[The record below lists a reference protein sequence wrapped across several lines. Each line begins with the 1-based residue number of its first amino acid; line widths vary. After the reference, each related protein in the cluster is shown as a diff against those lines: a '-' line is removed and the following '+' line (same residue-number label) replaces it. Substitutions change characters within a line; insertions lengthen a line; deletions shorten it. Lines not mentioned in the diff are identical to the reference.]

1 MNIMDSRLKK
11 SLNAGGRETRAS
23 EDASRA
29 APEEKFISAQERR
42 KMWSDEWTQSALPKL
57 PEVPGWHLCWLS
69 TTNSYD
75 SIDKRIRLGY
85 VPVKTEEMP
94 GFENFRVKAGEHAGF
109 IACNEMLLFKIPMD
123 MYQDIMLQMHHEK
136 PMEEAEKIR
145 VQLENLQGAR
155 DSSGRSLGRVE
166 GEGFGEIE
174 RSVPEPIF
182 HG

>member
-1 MNIMDSRLKK
+1 MDSRLKK

-42 KMWSDEWTQSALPKL
+42 KMFSDEWTQSALPKL
-57 PEVPGWHLCWLS
+57 PEMPGWHLCWLS

-109 IACNEMLLFKIPMD
+109 IACNEMLLFKIPMEV
-123 MYQDIMLQMHHEK
+123 YQDIMLHMHHEK
-136 PMEEAEKIR
+136 PMEESEKIR

-174 RSVPEPIF
+174 RSVPTPVF

>member
-1 MNIMDSRLKK
+1 MDSRLKK

-29 APEEKFISAQERR
+29 APEEKFMSAQERR

-57 PEVPGWHLCWLS
+57 PELPGWHLCWLS

-85 VPVKTEEMP
+85 VPVKTEEIH

-136 PMEEAEKIR
+136 PMEESEKIR

-155 DSSGRSLGRVE
+155 DSTGRSLGRVE

-174 RSVPEPIF
+174 RSVPTPVF

>member
-1 MNIMDSRLKK
+1 MDSRLKK
-11 SLNAGGRETRAS
+11 SLSAGGRETRAS
-23 EDASRA
+23 EDANRA
-29 APEEKFISAQERR
+29 APEEKFMSAQERR

-57 PEVPGWHLCWLS
+57 PELPGWHLCWLS

-85 VPVKTEEMP
+85 TPVTQEEIR
-94 GFENFRVKAGEHAGF
+94 GFENYRVKAGEHAGF
-109 IACNEMLLFKIPMD
+109 IACNEMLLFKIPID

-155 DSSGRSLGRVE
+155 DSSGKHLGRVE
-166 GEGFGEIE
+166 GEGFGDLD
-174 RSVPEPIF
+174 RQVPTPVF
-182 HG
+182 

>member
-1 MNIMDSRLKK
+1 MDSRLKK

-29 APEEKFISAQERR
+29 APEEKFMSAQERR

-57 PEVPGWHLCWLS
+57 PEMPGWHLCWLS

-85 VPVKTEEMP
+85 VPVKTDEMP

-109 IACNEMLLFKIPMD
+109 IACNEMLLFKIPMEL
-123 MYQDIMLQMHHEK
+123 YQDIMLQMHHEK

-145 VQLENLQGAR
+145 VQVENLQGAR

-174 RSVPEPIF
+174 RNVPEPVF